1 VRVPAL
7 RQPRARRASE
17 LEPFLRRLAQL
28 VVAIFALVALGT
40 VGFALTEDVSIWD
53 GFTWTLDTVATVG
66 SVPAP
71 RDTGGQL
78 VKDLLIV
85 LGVGTLFYALV
96 TVTEFFV
103 EGHLGGLLAE
113 RRMRKMIDGLS
124 DHYVICGFGRV
135 GRQVARD
142 LRVAGSR
149 YVVVDS
155 NPDSAAQAHH
165 VGVRFIEGSPT
176 EDDVL
181 LAAGIERAR
190 AVLACVDSDADNIFI
205 TLTARELAPGV
216 KIVARASS
224 DDSAKKLKRA
234 GADRVV
240 SPYRSSGGE
249 MARLALHPNVTGVVD
264 VAGEY
269 RLEEIEV
276 TSGSSGAGK
285 SLGEVRG
292 GSIVA
297 AVRRI
302 DGTFEAQPPDD
313 AVLRVGDV
321 VIVIGTP
328 RTLERLE
335 ALFTPGPTRAPA

>member
-1 VRVPAL
+1 V
-7 RQPRARRASE
+7 RARRRSD
-17 LEPFLRRLAQL
+17 LEPFLRRLALLIGAILAL
-28 VVAIFALVALGT
+28 VVLGT
-40 VGFALTEDVSIWD
+40 VGFALTEEVSVWE

-71 RDTGGQL
+71 QDTGGQL
-78 VKDLLIV
+78 VKDVLIV

-103 EGHLGGLLAE
+103 EGHLGQLLTE

-142 LRVAGSR
+142 LRAAGSR

-155 NPDSAAQAHH
+155 NPEVAEHASQI
-165 VGVRFIEGSPT
+165 GVRFIEGSPT

-181 LAAGIERAR
+181 LAAGVQRAR

-205 TLTARELAPGV
+205 TLTARELAPGA

-224 DDSAKKLKRA
+224 DDSEKKLKRA

-249 MARLALHPNVTGVVD
+249 MARLALHPNVSGVVD

-276 TSGSSGAGK
+276 TAGSAGAGK
-285 SLGEVRG
+285 ALGEVRG

-297 AVRRI
+297 ALRRA
-302 DGTFEAQPPDD
+302 DGTFEAQPPED
-313 AVLRVGDV
+313 AVLQPGDV

-328 RTLERLE
+328 RTLERME
-335 ALFTPGPTRAPA
+335 ALFTPATAREPV